1 MGLSRDPSSPAA
13 PGRGTLAPDR
23 GRSAGVGIV
32 RDSYEPAYAQL
43 AGILR
48 SRIVSGEFQ
57 AGDRLPTESELVDT
71 YGLSPMTVRRAIKVL
86 LDERAVSTVPGRG
99 TFVEAASIQAAA
111 FDLRSFQALLMAPDI
126 RVEILATNM
135 VPASGR
141 PAEMLGVSPG
151 TEVTMIRRLL
161 LRGDVPRLYHRQWMI
176 DDPSRPPVVE
186 TELGVTGLRDLFEG
200 RLGTGPKR
208 GRLTLY
214 ASALRGEEARRL
226 HSEPGHPAFVLEHL
240 FFGFD
245 DRPLSWGLFVSRAED
260 LQFETTIGFER
271 APEPTAPPPPR
282 R

>member
-1 MGLSRDPSSPAA
+1 MGLSRDPRSQTPAPRGATSPPRSDTA
-13 PGRGTLAPDR
+13 GRGIA
-23 GRSAGVGIV
+23 
-32 RDSYEPAYAQL
+32 RDSFEPAYAQL
-43 AGILR
+43 ARILR

-57 AGDRLPTESELVDT
+57 AGDRLPTESELVAA

-111 FDLRSFQALLMAPDI
+111 FDLGSFQALFLDPD
-126 RVEILATNM
+126 VHVQILATSR

-161 LRGDVPRLYHRQWMI
+161 LRADEPRLYHRQWMI
-176 DDPSRPPVVE
+176 DDPSRPAAE
-186 TELGVTGLRDLFEG
+186 SELGVAGLRDLFEG
-200 RLGTGPKR
+200 RVGSGPKR

-226 HSEPGHPAFVLEHL
+226 GSEPGHPAFVLEHL
-240 FFGFD
+240 FFDFQ
-245 DRPLSWGLFVSRAED
+245 DRPLSWGLFVSRAEY
-260 LQFETTIGFER
+260 LHFETTIGFER
-271 APEPTAPPPPR
+271 APRAPEDRDPG
-282 R
+282 